1 MLMRT
6 DHIEIVPED
15 FERSLKFYCD
25 LLGFSLVERYEL
37 DVPPY
42 VELAYLRQQDAGL
55 ELLRI
60 ENPETRQPPGTRAG
74 FRCIAWEV
82 DDMDATL
89 EDFNAKG
96 IETTWGPRAYPDFA
110 RAEICDPDGNAIELR
125 QWFKS
130 V

>member
-6 DHIEIVPED
+6 DHIEIVPENFD
-15 FERSLKFYCD
+15 RSLAFYCD
-25 LLGFSLVERYEL
+25 LLGFSVKHRYPLEA
-37 DVPPY
+37 PPY
-42 VELAYLRQQDAGL
+42 IELAYLSLADIGL

-60 ENPETRQPPGTRAG
+60 ENPEAYQPPGSRAG
-74 FRCIAWEV
+74 LRCIAWEV

-89 EDFNAKG
+89 ADYTAKG
-96 IETTWGPRAYPDFA
+96 IETTWGPLVTDAFV

-130 V
+130 